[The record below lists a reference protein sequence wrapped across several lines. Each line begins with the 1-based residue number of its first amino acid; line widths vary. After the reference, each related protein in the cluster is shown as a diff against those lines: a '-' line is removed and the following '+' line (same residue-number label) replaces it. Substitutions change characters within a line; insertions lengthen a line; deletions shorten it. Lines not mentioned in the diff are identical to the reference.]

1 MTVYVSSI
9 DDERRELLRWT
20 ASLGAITADA
30 LALRRGI
37 SQASAR
43 GRLAAACRRGQLTRS
58 QPLNG
63 RPALFTLTVK
73 GAHSIG
79 LIGLR
84 RCQVADATAG
94 HSIECAWVAAA
105 LERCYPDRRV
115 LGERELRLIERD
127 RGRALASAR
136 LFGACAESDRVHRP
150 DLVLVSA
157 DRTMRPVAVEVELSV
172 KAPRRLREICR
183 AWRRCREVAGVIYLV
198 NSLTRAPV
206 SRAVRDAGAQ
216 ERIAVLTLDLL
227 RGGVPSDV
235 PA

>member
-1 MTVYVSSI
+1 MNVNVSSCER
-9 DDERRELLRWT
+9 ERRELLRWT

-30 LALRRGI
+30 LALRRGV
-37 SQASAR
+37 SPASAR

-63 RPALFTLTVK
+63 RPALFTLTLK

-79 LIGLR
+79 LIGLG
-84 RCQVADATAG
+84 RCRVGNATAN
-94 HSIECAWVAAA
+94 HLIECAWAAAA
-105 LERCYPDRRV
+105 LERCYPDQRV
-115 LGERELRLIERD
+115 LGERELRRIERD

-136 LFGACAESDRVHRP
+136 LFCARSESDQVHRP
-150 DLVLVSA
+150 DLVLVPV
-157 DRTMRPVAVEVELSV
+157 DGDMRPVAVEVELSV
-172 KAPRRLREICR
+172 KAVPRLREICR

-206 SRAVRDAGAQ
+206 WRAVNDAGAQ
-216 ERIAVLTLDLL
+216 GRIAVLALDSLCG
-227 RGGVPSDV
+227 RVPPDA